1 MNRSL
6 RIAAKL
12 LVAGCLALGSI
23 TVKAQLKVGT
33 NPTVIQKSAILELE
47 SDRQGLLLPRL
58 TDTAAINAITPAPLD
73 GMIIFLSKTPHVGL
87 YVRTGGHWEQMA
99 DNGTATGNWTL
110 TGNAAT
116 DPTKNFIGTTDAK
129 ELVIKANNTEAIRVA
144 TTGDVQLKQVGTGAV
159 GDLEV
164 LVLGTGGTVM
174 RRTISATAFTSAINS
189 LNGSTGAAQTIAAGS
204 AGTDFGIA
212 DAGNVHTIN
221 IPTQDG
227 SATRGLLTQADWNK
241 LNNAQKTI
249 VIGTF
254 STAPIPT
261 GLSLDAA
268 GNLVLHAADAT
279 NPGAVSV
286 GAQTFAGAKTF
297 QDDLVASG
305 KLNVTGATTLGG
317 ALNITN
323 APANA
328 ATAENDV
335 LIRTASGLVLKKT
348 LNPAAFDGAIQKI
361 NGQTGPAVSFKTGT
375 AGTDV
380 ALDSTT
386 TTNVITL
393 NVPDA
398 AVGAR
403 GVVNTQQQ
411 AFKGAKSYDS
421 VMVGGAAVPNSTL
434 QVDGSVSMAI
444 RRVTA
449 NTTVGATDNTI
460 LVVPSAPVTVT
471 LPAATAVKGRI
482 YTIKKILAGVV
493 PDNIDNSVTID
504 VAGGGQIEGGS
515 SYAIYNAW
523 TFVTVQSD
531 GVAWFIIKK

>member
-23 TVKAQLKVGT
+23 TVKAQLKVGS
-33 NPTVIQKSAILELE
+33 NPTNIQKSAVLELE

-73 GMIIFLSKTPHVGL
+73 GMIIFLSKAPNPGL
-87 YVRTGGHWEQMA
+87 YVRTGGHWERMA
-99 DNGTATGNWTL
+99 NDGTATGNWTL
-110 TGNAAT
+110 TGNSGT
-116 DPTKNFIGTTDAK
+116 NPTNNFIGTKDAQ

-144 TTGDVQLKQVGTGAV
+144 TTGDVQLKQVGAGAV

-164 LVLGTGGTVM
+164 LVLGAGGTVM

-189 LNGSTGAAQTIAAGS
+189 MNGSTNASQTLVAGS
-204 AGTDFGIA
+204 AGNDFGITT
-212 DAGNVHTIN
+212 AGGVHTFD

-227 SATRGLLTQADWNK
+227 TKTRGLLTAADWNK
-241 LNNAQKTI
+241 LNGAQKTI

-261 GLSLDAA
+261 GLSLDAT

-279 NPGAVSV
+279 NPGAVST

-297 QDDLVASG
+297 QDNLVASG
-305 KLNVTGATTLGG
+305 TLNVTGATTLGG

-323 APANA
+323 VLTNA
-328 ATAENDV
+328 AAAENDV
-335 LIRTASGLVLKKT
+335 LVRTASGLVAKKT
-348 LNPAAFDGAIQKI
+348 LNDAAFNGAVQKI

-380 ALDSTT
+380 LFDSTSVA
-386 TTNVITL
+386 NVITL

-421 VMVGGAAVPNSTL
+421 VMVGGSAVPNSTL
-434 QVDGSVSMAI
+434 QVDGSMSLAI

-449 NTTVGATDNTI
+449 NTTVNQTDNTV
-460 LVVPSAPVTVT
+460 LVAPSAPVTVT
-471 LPAATAVKGRI
+471 LPDASTVKGRI
-482 YTIKKILAGVV
+482 YTIKKILAGAV
-493 PDNIDNSVTID
+493 PDNIDNSVTIT
-504 VAGGGQIEGGS
+504 VAGGGQIEGGT

-531 GVAWFIIKK
+531 GTAWFIIKK